1 MRMAMAMALCRGRM
15 PSFRM
20 IDATSRTLSST
31 SSAASSVSLD
41 TAALQSKLTELAPSI
56 AASLLDE
63 GYYTTTSLF
72 NFDDKNKNS
81 TGNSMEMLRHQAI
94 ALYQEGRYEQSWSE
108 SIDAATG
115 RVTRFDKPGVWACE
129 PDGADY
135 ETAPDMIS
143 YMSTLI
149 STLPRALNESLPETV
164 ACISDQSFNAKL
176 ALTMSKSE
184 YPLHV
189 DNSLG
194 VSGGDMRKLT
204 CILYLNPNYNE
215 NRDGGQLRLHLSEDK
230 VVDLDPGGTRFVC
243 FWTDEI
249 PHKVLLTGSTASGD
263 DNNSD
268 DSDDDDD
275 TKKDATAM
283 DRYALTVWL
292 ADEYETNIHN
302 PASKFAPL
310 RHSVRF

>member
-1 MRMAMAMALCRGRM
+1 M

-20 IDATSRTLSST
+20 MDAAGRALSS
-31 SSAASSVSLD
+31 SASASSSLSLD
-41 TAALQSKLTELAPSI
+41 TIGLQSKLTELAPSI
-56 AASLLDE
+56 AASLLDK

-72 NFDDKNKNS
+72 DFDDNTNKKNS
-81 TGNSMEMLRHQAI
+81 TSASMDILRQQAV
-94 ALYQEGRYEQSWSE
+94 ALYEQGRYEPSWSE

-164 ACISDQSFNAKL
+164 SRISDQAFNAKL
-176 ALTMSKSE
+176 ALTMAKSE

-194 VSGGDMRKLT
+194 VSGGDMRRLT
-204 CILYLNPNYNE
+204 CILYLNPNYDE
-215 NRDGGQLRLHLSEDK
+215 HRDGGQLRLHLLEDK
-230 VVDLDPGGTRFVC
+230 VVDLDPGGNRFVC

-249 PHKVLLTGSTASGD
+249 PHKVLLTGSDDENSEEDRKDTA
-263 DNNSD
+263 
-268 DSDDDDD
+268 
-275 TKKDATAM
+275 AI
-283 DRYALTVWL
+283 DRFALTVWL
-292 ADEYETNIHN
+292 ADEHESNIHN
-302 PASKFAPL
+302 SSSKFALL
-310 RHSVRF
+310 RHNY

>member
-1 MRMAMAMALCRGRM
+1 MAMALCRRGCM
-15 PSFRM
+15 PSFRRM
-20 IDATSRTLSST
+20 AAAGRALS
-31 SSAASSVSLD
+31 SSAAASSSSLD
-41 TAALQSKLTELAPSI
+41 TVALQSKLTELAPSI
-56 AASLLDE
+56 AASLLDK

-72 NFDDKNKNS
+72 DFDDNHKNN
-81 TGNSMEMLRHQAI
+81 NSMDILRHQAI
-94 ALYQEGRYEQSWSE
+94 ALYEEGRYEPSWSE

-115 RVTRFDKPGVWACE
+115 RVTRFDKPGVFACE

-149 STLPRALNESLPETV
+149 STLPVALNEGLPETV
-164 ACISDQSFNAKL
+164 AHISDQSFNAKL
-176 ALTMSKSE
+176 ALTMQKSE

-194 VSGGDMRKLT
+194 VTGGGDMRKLT
-204 CILYLNPNYNE
+204 CILYLNPGYNE
-215 NRDGGQLRLHLSEDK
+215 NRDGGQLRLHLLEDK
-230 VVDLDPGGTRFVC
+230 VADLDPGGNRFVC

-249 PHKVLLTGSTASGD
+249 PHKVLLTGSGGGSGD
-263 DNNSD
+263 DNKSEEGND
-268 DSDDDDD
+268 DYDSEND
-275 TKKDATAM
+275 TTAM

-302 PASKFAPL
+302 PSSKFAHL
-310 RHSVRF
+310 RHNY

>member
-1 MRMAMAMALCRGRM
+1 MALCRGRM

-20 IDATSRTLSST
+20 LDAAGRTLSS
-31 SSAASSVSLD
+31 SSAASSLSLD
-41 TAALQSKLTELAPSI
+41 TVALQSKLTELAPSI

-63 GYYTTTSLF
+63 GYYTTTTLF
-72 NFDDKNKNS
+72 DFDKNNTS
-81 TGNSMEMLRHQAI
+81 TSTSTSMDILRHEAI
-94 ALYQEGRYEQSWSE
+94 ALHAQGRYEPSWSE

-115 RVTRFDKPGVWACE
+115 RVTRFDKPGVYACE

-135 ETAPDMIS
+135 DTAPDMIS

-176 ALTMSKSE
+176 ALTMAKSE

-194 VSGGDMRKLT
+194 VKGGDMRKLT
-204 CILYLNPNYNE
+204 CILYLNPNYDE
-215 NRDGGQLRLHLSEDK
+215 SRDGGQLRLHLLEDK
-230 VVDLDPGGTRFVC
+230 VVDLDPGGNRFVC

-249 PHKVLLTGSTASGD
+249 PHKVLLTG
-263 DNNSD
+263 DNNSEED
-268 DSDDDDD
+268 NDD
-275 TKKDATAM
+275 TKKDTTAM
-283 DRYALTVWL
+283 DRFALTVWL

-302 PASKFAPL
+302 PSSKFALL